1 MNRALFRLSLA
12 CLAMFVLLLLNV
24 NYVQAFQASSL
35 ASRPGNIRTFDQ
47 QFQYQRGSIIAA
59 GDQARGGQNVKIA
72 ESVPAKGSITGNTIY
87 QRHYPAGPEYAPVT
101 GYDSIFG
108 KTGIEAA
115 EGKYL
120 TGTAPSLTVHN
131 LIGLLTGKPKQGA
144 NVYLTISAKAQQ
156 AAYQALLNDGGHDA
170 AAVAINPTTGAILAM
185 ASVPTY
191 DPNKYTTL
199 DGATLNKIDRR
210 YRQDPAQPLLNRAIN
225 ATYPPGSSFKVVTSS
240 AAFSTGKVANVDTF
254 VNAPQPLTLPNGH
267 QLSNDAGEICGN
279 GHPPVIQAFWLSCNT
294 AFGQI
299 GINLGGATLRNYATR
314 FGWNSS
320 NLTIPMPV
328 SPSVVPLVTDRSLTA
343 YTAIGQLSDAVTP
356 LQEAMDAA
364 AIANGGKL
372 MKPYLVQSVQA
383 PDLST
388 IQSTSPSVLSQ
399 SVSPQVANQVT
410 QMMIAVTQNPAGT
423 AYQTAGFPTLGN
435 SIVIAGK
442 TGTAENG
449 ANSANLNDAVFT
461 CFAPASNPT
470 IAVGVIVK
478 GGGFGAD
485 AAAPIAVKIIK
496 AYLGI
501 H

>member
-24 NYVQAFQASSL
+24 NYVQAFKASSL
-35 ASRPGNIRTFDQ
+35 ASEPGNVRVFDQ

-72 ESVPAKGSITGNTIY
+72 ESVPVKGSTTGNTTY
-87 QRHYPAGPEYAPVT
+87 QRHYPAGPQYAPVT

-120 TGTAPSLTVHN
+120 AGTASSLTVHN

-144 NVYLTISAKAQQ
+144 NVYLTISAKAQT

-170 AAVAINPTTGAILAM
+170 AAVAINPSTGAILAM
-185 ASVPTY
+185 ASVPTF
-191 DPNKYTTL
+191 DPNKYTTFNGAKL
-199 DGATLNKIDRR
+199 DKIDLQ
-210 YRQDPAQPLLNRAIN
+210 YRQNPAQPLLNRAIN
-225 ATYPPGSSFKVVTSS
+225 ATYPPGSSFKVVTSA
-240 AAFSTGKVANVDTF
+240 AAFQTGKVANVDTF
-254 VNAPQPLTLPNGH
+254 VNAPQPLNLPNGH
-267 QLSNDAGEICGN
+267 QLNNDAGELCGN
-279 GHPPVIQAFWLSCNT
+279 GHPPVIEAFYRSCNT

-299 GINLGGATLRNYATR
+299 GMNLGGATLQNYATR

-328 SPSVVPLVTDRSLTA
+328 SPSVIPLVTDKSLTA
-343 YTAIGQLSDAVTP
+343 YTAIGQLSDEVTP

-364 AIANGGKL
+364 AIANHGTL

-399 SVSPQVANQVT
+399 AVNAQVANQVA
-410 QMMIAVTQNPAGT
+410 QMMLAVTQNPAGT
-423 AYQTAGFPTLGN
+423 AFATANQQVAG
-435 SIVIAGK
+435 VQIAGK

-449 ANSANLNDAVFT
+449 VNNAGLNDAVFT
-461 CFAPASNPT
+461 CFAPASNPS

-496 AYLGI
+496 AYLGL

>member
-1 MNRALFRLSLA
+1 L
-12 CLAMFVLLLLNV
+12 
-24 NYVQAFQASSL
+24 
-35 ASRPGNIRTFDQ
+35 
-47 QFQYQRGSIIAA
+47 
-59 GDQARGGQNVKIA
+59 
-72 ESVPAKGSITGNTIY
+72 
-87 QRHYPAGPEYAPVT
+87 
-101 GYDSIFG
+101 
-108 KTGIEAA
+108 
-115 EGKYL
+115 
-120 TGTAPSLTVHN
+120 
-131 LIGLLTGKPKQGA
+131 
-144 NVYLTISAKAQQ
+144 
-156 AAYQALLNDGGHDA
+156 
-170 AAVAINPTTGAILAM
+170 
-185 ASVPTY
+185 
-191 DPNKYTTL
+191 
-199 DGATLNKIDRR
+199 R

-240 AAFSTGKVANVDTF
+240 AAFSTGQLANVNAT

-267 QLSNDAGEICGN
+267 QLSNDAGELCGN

-299 GINLGGATLRNYATR
+299 GMNLGGARLRNYATR

-320 NLTIPMPV
+320 NLTIPMAV
-328 SPSVVPLVTDRSLTA
+328 SPSVVPLVTDKSLTA

-364 AIANGGKL
+364 AIANQGKL

-399 SVSPQVANQVT
+399 AVTPVVANQVA
-410 QMMIAVTQNPAGT
+410 QMMLDVTQNPAGT
-423 AYQTAGFPTLGN
+423 AFATANQQVAG
-435 SIVIAGK
+435 VQIAGK

-449 ANSANLNDAVFT
+449 ANSAGLNDAVFT
-461 CFAPASNPT
+461 CFAPFSNPS